1 MQRYDMVRKTITI
14 DEDLVDDLNHFA
26 KREERD
32 FSSALRYALK
42 IGLLAIENPELT
54 VEEIKDIIEARVDFD
69 AGRIKQIDP
78 KDI

>member
-1 MQRYDMVRKTITI
+1 MVRKTITI

-42 IGLLAIENPELT
+42 IGLLAIENPDLT
-54 VEEIKDIIEARVDFD
+54 VEEIKDIIEARVDFE
-69 AGRIKQIDP
+69 AGRISEFDP

>member
-1 MQRYDMVRKTITI
+1 MLRKTITI
-14 DEDLVDDLNHFA
+14 DEGLVNDLNHLA

-54 VEEIKDIIEARVDFD
+54 IEEIKDIIEAQVDYA
-69 AGRIKQIDP
+69 AGRVSELRL
-78 KDI
+78 KDL